1 MWRGFNLD
9 RQMVLGSM
17 GVGVEA
23 VRRAAGEHRARTATD
38 LAPPR
43 HALSGDRKSRAPR
56 DGHSTIPGS
65 LLPGGWPQK
74 VVYGFP
80 IYRYILTGD
89 STLQLFRGA
98 LLFGDCWGATVK
110 KVTEEE
116 PFKEEELPV
125 SQDISFR
132 TSFHFLRGIYMCIH
146 TTHPARTQDP
156 GITHSSTPTQNV

>member
-74 VVYGFP
+74 VVYGLP
-80 IYRYILTGD
+80 IYILTGD
-89 STLQLFRGA
+89 STLPLFRHIVFPISSA
-98 LLFGDCWGATVK
+98 ERTVFNETI
-110 KVTEEE
+110 VN
-116 PFKEEELPV
+116 FACAPV
-125 SQDISFR
+125 SCRCQCTASATRPLTNKGFG
-132 TSFHFLRGIYMCIH
+132 TFSCAVKNC
-146 TTHPARTQDP
+146 TVV
-156 GITHSSTPTQNV
+156 PTGTR